1 MTKTL
6 SDTNW
11 FVSEV
16 EDHEDRV
23 AFQFDFEL
31 GEGKALSDSI
41 VEETEDG
48 DLIIEGYAAVFE
60 GVDREG
66 ENFAPGA
73 FQRGCKAFLEHSAPL
88 CYHHRKADVL
98 GKVLDLQEDGKG
110 LKMRARIDGAIRK
123 HPTLGVIYEQVKRG
137 TFNGLSVQGFFKRA
151 LQEGGPKIVDMD
163 FTEISITPTGVHTG
177 PRFAVVAGKALSDIE
192 FPATPEQK
200 EDIRMGVMEF
210 EEQVRAAVAQLDGIV
225 SQIAKIALGQDD
237 EGDTD
242 DESTDEKPADDTPVA
257 DTAPAGAEAVTA

>member
-1 MTKTL
+1 MPTL
-6 SDTNW
+6 TEHNW
-11 FVSEV
+11 FLADV
-16 EDHEDRV
+16 EGHEDEV
-23 AFQFDFEL
+23 AFQFDFEFE
-31 GEGKALSDSI
+31 GGKALSESI
-41 VEETEDG
+41 IEETEGG

-66 ENFAPGA
+66 ENFVPGA

-88 CYHHRKADVL
+88 CFHHRKADVL

-110 LKMRARIDGAIRK
+110 LKMRARVDGAIRK
-123 HPTLGVIYEQVKRG
+123 HPTLGVIYEQIKRG

-151 LQEGGPKIVDMD
+151 LQEGGPKITDMD
-163 FTEISITPTGVHTG
+163 FTEISITPAPVHTG
-177 PRFAVVAGKALSDIE
+177 PRFSVVAGKALSDIE

-225 SQIAKIALGQDD
+225 SQIAKIALGQDG
-237 EGDTD
+237 EGDTG
-242 DESTDEKPADDTPVA
+242 DEEGDEKPVA
-257 DTAPAGAEAVTA
+257 DTSAVDIAPAGAEAVTA